1 MRVTMIQGALAV
13 ALALGGPAVAAA
25 AAAASS
31 ATQSAPTDQ
40 APAPVPIEEWSMA
53 KVTAMG
59 REIYRQDTAAWLA
72 TDALLAVHSPESLP
86 DLRGWIVVPEG
97 DGQKVRFLQ
106 EGPSGY
112 KIGWDVVVTGDKAR
126 AVIEP
131 SDGSLT
137 PRETAQ
143 WQARQT
149 AIANIGTLRC
159 SANLNV
165 VVVADPDTDNWL
177 VWILTATT
185 NANLIPV
192 GGHYRFRISA
202 DGQTVVRRDQ
212 LSVGCLNMARPSPDR
227 SDQLD
232 SLFVTQIVSSGPVET
247 HVFLS
252 LQNRIPIYVIH
263 GDTTFMVDGDC
274 IRDISCD
281 FH

>member
-1 MRVTMIQGALAV
+1 MRVTTVLAALTM
-13 ALALGGPAVAAA
+13 ALTLTGPALGRAPAVAA
-25 AAAASS
+25 
-31 ATQSAPTDQ
+31 QL
-40 APAPVPIEEWSMA
+40 PAPVPIEEWTPD

-59 REIYRQDTAAWLA
+59 REIYRQDTAAWRA
-72 TDALLAVHSPESLP
+72 TDALLALHSPESLP

-97 DGQKVRFLQ
+97 DSLKVRFLR
-106 EGPSGY
+106 EAPSGY
-112 KIGWDVVVTGDKAR
+112 RIGWDVIVTGDKAGP
-126 AVIEP
+126 VTEP
-131 SDGSLT
+131 SDGKMT
-137 PRETAQ
+137 PEETAQ

-159 SANLNV
+159 SANLNAV
-165 VVVADPDTDNWL
+165 VILDPDSDNWL
-177 VWILTATT
+177 VWLLTATT
-185 NANLIPV
+185 DANIVPV

-202 DGQTVVRRDQ
+202 DGLTMVRRDQ
-212 LSVGCLNMARPSPDR
+212 LSVGCLNLDRPSPDP
-227 SDQLD
+227 SGQLD

-274 IRDISCD
+274 IRDITCD